1 MKLNNANEI
10 VRAMVAGTMAQETF
24 NNIVDRIIN
33 DRVDN
38 SYEIIKYLKT
48 KKDLKINI
56 KSIENII
63 RVLARLG
70 YVAGSMVGIIT
81 NLIEVS
87 SVLMDNNFNKQFLKA
102 DGTVDMWLLQ
112 KVFPTLG
119 KKASVDGYNRVF
131 SADRLNIIV
140 VENKQGRKI
149 RLVKA
154 TKADIKIFV
163 NQLKEA
169 KTLTQEDLVKIGRDL
184 EQIGRVLQELEIDSA
199 KDATVK
205 DDMMEITEFMS
216 AFNCKLA
223 SKKVVVEDN
232 FKEIMEQ
239 KRNNKKI
246 DDLQVTIGDY
256 VSLDKVYDR
265 AAEEYKAFE
274 EAHPELTADEL
285 YKNKLSIYN
294 AERNNAYIED
304 PAMLLKANMIKNQE
318 AHLNQIVELYKISDM
333 SLFEQFETVLVKADA
348 EVIEKI
354 QRITVVA
361 IEMINAH
368 FAYKKDISMEKIE
381 DVAAKLRNAIYT
393 EGTRLGLKPEDTFEI
408 AMSAGWLNR
417 NNNNKLY
424 KVASKYKF
432 KYAAI
437 SALFETELKWFFNS
451 DVMYKSIDVELPAG
465 YALELNTPID
475 IVDGEAEVV
484 LDNGD
489 IDYIIC
495 TKEFDF
501 TGQVMA
507 ILTEE
512 GEVRFVKNVD
522 EYAYEKVDFILFDEL
537 CDMTLDTNSYTH
549 GDVTGP
555 AIASRAV
562 SEINTFNMDEAEAKL
577 AKATN
582 VQNLTAAFDAFNKYF
597 RLPLIASDYYSYGV
611 VNVSNSRY
619 LTITKG
625 EKSRV
630 AARLLSNSR
639 TRRVTEYANVDITVT
654 GKGALV
660 ILK

>member
-10 VRAMVAGTMAQETF
+10 VKAMVAGTMAQETF

-38 SYEIIKYLKT
+38 SYEVVKYLKT
-48 KKDLKINI
+48 KKDLNINM
-56 KSIENII
+56 KSAASII
-63 RVLARLG
+63 RTLARLG

-87 SVLMDNNFNKQFLKA
+87 SVLMDNQFNKQFLKA

-119 KKASVDGYNRVF
+119 KNASVDGFNRVF
-131 SADRLNIIV
+131 SADKLNVIV

-154 TKADIKIFV
+154 TKADIKTFV
-163 NQLKEA
+163 KQLEEA
-169 KTLTQEDLVKIGRDL
+169 RTLTQEDLINIGRDL

-223 SKKVVVEDN
+223 SKKVVVNDN

-239 KRNNKKI
+239 KKNNKKI
-246 DDLQVTIGDY
+246 DDLELTINDY
-256 VSLDKVYDR
+256 APLSEVYKR
-265 AAEEYKAFE
+265 AAKEYEEFVKNN
-274 EAHPELTADEL
+274 PELTADEL
-285 YKNKLSIYN
+285 YKNRLSIYN
-294 AERNNAYIED
+294 AERNDAYIED
-304 PAMLLKANMIKNQE
+304 PAMLLKANIIKNQE

-333 SLFEQFETVLVKADA
+333 SLFEQFETVLVEADA

-354 QRITVVA
+354 QRMTVVA

-381 DVAAKLRNAIYT
+381 DVAAKLRNVIYT
-393 EGTRLGLKPEDTFEI
+393 EGARLGLIPQDTFEI

-417 NNNNKLY
+417 NSNNKLY
-424 KVASKYKF
+424 KIANKYKF

-451 DVMYKSIDVELPAG
+451 DVMYESIDIELPAG

-501 TGQVMA
+501 TGRVMA
-507 ILTEE
+507 TLTEE
-512 GEVRFVKNVD
+512 GEVRFVKNVN
-522 EYAYEKVDFILFDEL
+522 EYAYEKVEYILFDEL
-537 CDMTLDTNSYTH
+537 CDMTLDTNGYTH
-549 GDVTGP
+549 GDVAGLAMAT
-555 AIASRAV
+555 RAV
-562 SEINTFNMDEAEAKL
+562 TEINTMNMNEADAKL

-582 VQNLTAAFDAFNKYF
+582 VQKLTTAFDAFNKYF
-597 RLPLIASDYYSYGV
+597 RLPLTAKEVFSYGE

-625 EKSRV
+625 DKSRV
-630 AARLLSNSR
+630 AARLLSNNNSNY
-639 TRRVTEYANVDITVT
+639 VTEYANVDITVT